1 MKRATRGALRA
12 RLALALTAA
21 GVALMLGAATAA
33 YADTSQS
40 TNWAGYAVHRSG
52 VRFTKVIGG
61 WTQPR
66 ATCTSGTPTYSAV
79 WVGLGGYSETSK
91 ALEQIG
97 TELDCSSRGR
107 AVSSVW
113 YELVPAASHTTRLIV
128 RPGDRI
134 RASVAVSGQKVQLV
148 LSDLTRKRSFTKTVH
163 ASVLDTT
170 SAEWILEAPSV
181 CTTFASCTTLPLAD
195 FTKASFGLASVKST
209 TGHTGSIK
217 DRHWGVSEISLFS
230 GGHRFVGSGGGNGG
244 GPSAV
249 PSSLSARGSSFTVTY
264 RGGSGGTTPD
274 SASASA
280 AQVDTGRLVHPR
292 R

>member
-1 MKRATRGALRA
+1 MRA
-12 RLALALTAA
+12 RLALALAAA
-21 GVALMLGAATAA
+21 GAALSLSVAPAAF
-33 YADTSQS
+33 ADSTQS
-40 TNWAGYAVHRSG
+40 TNWAGYAVHRGG
-52 VRFTKVIGG
+52 VRFSKVIGG

-66 ATCTSGTPTYSAV
+66 ATCSSGTPTYSAV
-79 WVGLGGYSETSK
+79 WVGLGGYAETSK

-97 TELDCSSRGR
+97 TELDCSSSGR

-134 RASVAVSGQKVQLV
+134 RASVAVSGRRVQLV
-148 LSDLTRKRSFTKTVH
+148 LSDLTRKRSFTKTVR
-163 ASVLDTT
+163 ASVLDTS

-195 FTKASFGLASVKST
+195 FSSATFGLASATST
-209 TGHTGSIK
+209 TGHTGLIR
-217 DRHWGVSEISLFS
+217 DRRWGVSEISLFS
-230 GGHRFVGSGGGNGG
+230 RGHRFVGSGGADGG

-249 PSSLSARGSSFTVTY
+249 PSSLSARGSSFTVIY
-264 RGGSGGTTPD
+264 RGGSGPITP
-274 SASASA
+274 ASASA